1 MRFSL
6 VLISLFLLMHTG
18 YNYRD
23 YEALLSAAINSK
35 LDQKRRENEKFRE
48 DIQNI
53 KISST
58 SLHDKFDRIIFPYLS
73 PKNRARRRL
82 DDTFVSQECTSN
94 SSTPFKICLSKPVP
108 VKDIYSTLSTVLTL
122 EYDSGVE
129 DFRTYLLRGQ
139 PGRRGWLS
147 TLESRS

>member
-1 MRFSL
+1 
-6 VLISLFLLMHTG
+6 MHTG

-58 SLHDKFDRIIFPYLS
+58 SLHDKFDRIILPYLS
-73 PKNRARRRL
+73 PKTVPEDDLTTPLFHRNVLVTVAR
-82 DDTFVSQECTSN
+82 
-94 SSTPFKICLSKPVP
+94 P
-108 VKDIYSTLSTVLTL
+108 
-122 EYDSGVE
+122 
-129 DFRTYLLRGQ
+129 
-139 PGRRGWLS
+139 
-147 TLESRS
+147 SRSAFLNLSLLKT